1 MTDDLTEDLTEDLT
15 VETDPPTR
23 PRPKVT
29 RARATTVGAATT
41 SRRTPTKSAQ
51 IEPPDG
57 AATAALDTLAVA
69 PAEEIRDLTMTQG
82 GITNANAQRI
92 EVRQGGISQ
101 ASAASIDVWQGGIA
115 QAQATDIA
123 VTQGGIALARGE
135 RVSVEMGGVALM
147 IARDARLSQGGAQ
160 TVLARDVHVEQGIVG
175 TVVANNVTVA
185 RPSLV
190 GLVLARNV
198 HGEVRAILDW
208 RGALAFG
215 AVAGVLMGILRRR
228 R

>member
-1 MTDDLTEDLTEDLT
+1 MTD
-15 VETDPPTR
+15 ETNPPTKA
-23 PRPKVT
+23 RPKVT

-41 SRRTPTKSAQ
+41 SRRATPKAAP
-51 IEPPDG
+51 IEPPDD
-57 AATAALDTLAVA
+57 AATPALDTVAVA
-69 PAEEIRDLTMTQG
+69 PAEEFRDLTVTEG

-92 EVRQGGISQ
+92 QVRQGGISQ

-115 QAQATDIA
+115 RAEATDIA

-147 IARDARLSQGGAQ
+147 VARDARLSQGGAQ
-160 TVLARDVHVEQGIVG
+160 TVLARDVYVEQGIVG
-175 TVVANNVTVA
+175 TVVANHVTVA

-198 HGEVRAILDW
+198 HGDVRALLDW

-215 AVAGVLMGILRRR
+215 AVAGVLMGLLRRR

>member
-1 MTDDLTEDLTEDLT
+1 MIDDQTDDATP
-15 VETDPPTR
+15 ETKA
-23 PRPKVT
+23 RPKVT

-41 SRRTPTKSAQ
+41 SRRAAATPAP
-51 IEPPDG
+51 IEPPAD
-57 AATAALDTLAVA
+57 ATPVPSVEVSASDLVA
-69 PAEEIRDLTMTQG
+69 PAEVFRDLTMTQG

-92 EVRQGGISQ
+92 EVRQGGINQ
-101 ASAASIDVWQGGIA
+101 ASASSIDIWQGGIA
-115 QAQATDIA
+115 QAKATDIA
-123 VTQGGIALARGE
+123 VSQGGIAIARGE
-135 RVSVEMGGVALM
+135 RVSVEMGGVGLM
-147 IARDARLSQGGAQ
+147 VAREARLSQGGAQ

-175 TVVANNVTVA
+175 TVVANHVTVD

-215 AVAGVLMGILRRR
+215 AVAGLLLGLLRRR
-228 R
+228 

>member
-1 MTDDLTEDLTEDLT
+1 MTHDKTD
-15 VETDPPTR
+15 ETAPPTKAQ
-23 PRPKVT
+23 PKVT

-41 SRRTPTKSAQ
+41 SRR
-51 IEPPDG
+51 
-57 AATAALDTLAVA
+57 AAAKPAPSEALDVAAPAALDTVAVA

-82 GITNANAQRI
+82 GITTANAQRI

-135 RVSVEMGGVALM
+135 RISVEMGGVALM
-147 IARDARLSQGGAQ
+147 VARDARLSQGGAQ

-215 AVAGVLMGILRRR
+215 AVAGVLMGLLRRR